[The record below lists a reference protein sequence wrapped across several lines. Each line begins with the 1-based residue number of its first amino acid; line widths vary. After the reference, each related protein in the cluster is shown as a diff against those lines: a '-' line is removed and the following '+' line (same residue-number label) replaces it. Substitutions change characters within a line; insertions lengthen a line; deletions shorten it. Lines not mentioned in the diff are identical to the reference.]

1 MDATRYQIVAAQGDG
16 MERTVS
22 DYEYEVLRN
31 DSKKTIALIDN
42 SWVEQILETAR
53 NMFS

>member
-1 MDATRYQIVAAQGDG
+1 

-22 DYEYEVLRN
+22 DYEYEIARN

-42 SWVEQILETAR
+42 SWAEQILETAR